1 MTHPWPV
8 FSPEVNY
15 TTLARAGTGPAST
28 AAYGEAFTSLA
39 AVLESVVASSTVN
52 AAGTYVS
59 GVWQGAGA
67 GAAAAHAGVNGDTMS
82 LAAVA
87 AAKAPI
93 VASTAAAHPAAVS
106 AMYPAEACVANRVTE
121 AAHQA
126 ANPSVLGALTP
137 AIAALDLQYFGSMW
151 PTNAGSGAGFGAL
164 LRSAAVALAAP
175 AMPAVSGA
183 AWSRPRR

>member
-8 FSPEVNY
+8 FTPEVNY

-28 AAYGEAFTSLA
+28 AAYGEAFARLA
-39 AVLESVVASSTVN
+39 AVLESVAASSTVN

-67 GAAAAHAGVNGDTMS
+67 GAAAVAHAGVNAETMA
-82 LAAVA
+82 LAALA

-93 VASTAAAHPAAVS
+93 VASAAAAHPAAVS

-126 ANPSVLGALTP
+126 ANPSVLGAFTP
-137 AIAALDLQYFGSMW
+137 AIAALDLQYF
-151 PTNAGSGAGFGAL
+151 
-164 LRSAAVALAAP
+164 
-175 AMPAVSGA
+175 
-183 AWSRPRR
+183 